1 HQQAALRGRAVHPRP
16 AAQGDPARQ
25 PAAAD
30 PTGRRLPAPQLP
42 GSEDPAAARLHGRA
56 LPEID
61 QGHPEGKINMLK
73 LVAKSL
79 ALGFVGL
86 VVAPVVV
93 FFGVLAV
100 GYTFDTRCGTPGD
113 SGGCEMGAATMAI
126 AAAPV

>member
-1 HQQAALRGRAVHPRP
+1 
-16 AAQGDPARQ
+16 
-25 PAAAD
+25 
-30 PTGRRLPAPQLP
+30 
-42 GSEDPAAARLHGRA
+42 
-56 LPEID
+56 
-61 QGHPEGKINMLK
+61 MLK

-126 AAAPV
+126 AAAPVGFLVCFIITLVRGLAARSRTAPP